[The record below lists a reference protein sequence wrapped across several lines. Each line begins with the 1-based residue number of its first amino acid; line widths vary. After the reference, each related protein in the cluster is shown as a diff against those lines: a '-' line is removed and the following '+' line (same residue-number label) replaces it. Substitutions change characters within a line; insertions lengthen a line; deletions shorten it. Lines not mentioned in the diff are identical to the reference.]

1 METATKTFDQRINE
15 VKETF
20 TVSKCKIQR
29 NVRYIRTKNYW
40 VKITRDND
48 FTFAFGYI
56 DELKAH
62 ERKKKSFR
70 YTPNWKEAIDH
81 AMWWLAIKE
90 I

>member
-20 TVSKCKIQR
+20 TVSKSKIQR

-62 ERKKKSFR
+62 EREKKSFR